1 MGRTYSAGSMRARR
15 FPSSARG
22 LRRARFLFKV
32 GFTVP
37 APRDARA
44 PPSRLLL
51 RHAVGEVA
59 RPSRGRTSSFR
70 ARTCPLP
77 RVSTPKFRAGSGARI
92 WIRSKFRSGLP
103 SFITFHFLFTFL
115 AVLAID
121 EQLFRA
127 SCAGQYRPRAWL
139 P

>member
-1 MGRTYSAGSMRARR
+1 MG
-15 FPSSARG
+15 
-22 LRRARFLFKV
+22 
-32 GFTVP
+32 
-37 APRDARA
+37 
-44 PPSRLLL
+44 

-70 ARTCPLP
+70 ARTRPLP

-121 EQLFRA
+121 EQLFSSVLCRTVPAQGVA
-127 SCAGQYRPRAWL
+127 SLRRTFWL
-139 P
+139 NSLLKQLLSFV